1 MEQRTLRLGDIVDDY
16 CPREKRLTNHAIVAV
31 VDDTIKQTRCTT
43 CDAEHVY
50 KNGREPR
57 IRKKAGESLYDQVL
71 GDLTGGQLKTK
82 PAEGVAGEGSQQAP
96 GLKPQG
102 SMASPQGSMASPQG
116 SIASPQGSMASQV
129 SSASPQVSV
138 AARTG
143 AADEPAVPPEQTGAE
158 KSDADAKA
166 DAWLAHRRLIRA
178 ALPKI
183 EGELPPP
190 RPIPEFTM
198 HQRPQGRGG
207 RPFRFGGGGG
217 GFTNGGG
224 ERNGNVAHGP
234 RDHRHGGHHQNGGGS
249 NANANRGSWQ
259 GGGEG
264 QGQGRPPGGG
274 RRRGRRKRSGGGGRG
289 PVS

>member
-1 MEQRTLRLGDIVDDY
+1 MEQRPLRLGDIVDDY
-16 CPREKRLTNHAIVAV
+16 CPRERRLTNHAIVAV

-57 IRKKAGESLYDQVL
+57 IRKRAGESLYDQVL

-82 PAEGVAGEGSQQAP
+82 PAESPVESPAIAASGQQAP
-96 GLKPQG
+96 GPKPP
-102 SMASPQGSMASPQG
+102 SPQGSMASPQG
-116 SIASPQGSMASQV
+116 STDQP
-129 SSASPQVSV
+129 SASP
-138 AARTG
+138 
-143 AADEPAVPPEQTGAE
+143 EQTDAE
-158 KSDADAKA
+158 KSDADARA

-178 ALPKI
+178 ALPKT

-217 GFTNGGG
+217 GGFNPGGGG

-234 RDHRHGGHHQNGGGS
+234 GGHRHGGPHQNGSGGS
-249 NANANRGSWQ
+249 NRGSWQ

-274 RRRGRRKRSGGGGRG
+274 RRRGRRKRAGGGGGRG
-289 PVS
+289 PTN

>member
-1 MEQRTLRLGDIVDDY
+1 MEQRPLRLGDIVDDY
-16 CPREKRLTNHAIVAV
+16 CPRERRLTNHAIVAV

-57 IRKKAGESLYDQVL
+57 IRKRAGETLYDQVL
-71 GDLTGGQLKTK
+71 GGLTGGELKTK
-82 PAEGVAGEGSQQAP
+82 PAESPAASDVGQQALSQQAP

-102 SMASPQGSMASPQG
+102 STGTAQGSMATPQG
-116 SIASPQGSMASQV
+116 S
-129 SSASPQVSV
+129 
-138 AARTG
+138 TG
-143 AADEPAVPPEQTGAE
+143 ASEDSAPRAAAGENEQTDAE

-178 ALPKI
+178 ALPKT

-217 GFTNGGG
+217 GGFNPGGG

-234 RDHRHGGHHQNGGGS
+234 GGHRHGGPHQNGSGGS
-249 NANANRGSWQ
+249 NRGSWQ

-264 QGQGRPPGGG
+264 QGRPPGPGGGGG
-274 RRRGRRKRSGGGGRG
+274 RRRGRRKRGGGGGGGGRG
-289 PVS
+289 PTN

>member
-16 CPREKRLTNHAIVAV
+16 CPRERRLTNHAIVAV

-57 IRKKAGESLYDQVL
+57 IRKRAGESLYDQVL
-71 GDLTGGQLKTK
+71 GDLTGGTLVVKPDDAGTK
-82 PAEGVAGEGSQQAP
+82 DEPTGAVAPAAQ
-96 GLKPQG
+96 
-102 SMASPQGSMASPQG
+102 ASPTAGSAASEP
-116 SIASPQGSMASQV
+116 P
-129 SSASPQVSV
+129 
-138 AARTG
+138 TD
-143 AADEPAVPPEQTGAE
+143 ADEE

-178 ALPKI
+178 ALPKT
-183 EGELPPP
+183 EGELPPQ

-217 GFTNGGG
+217 GGSFSGGG
-224 ERNGNVAHGP
+224 ERNGNVAHPGN
-234 RDHRHGGHHQNGGGS
+234 HRHGGHTPSNGD
-249 NANANRGSWQ
+249 
-259 GGGEG
+259 
-264 QGQGRPPGGG
+264 GGG
-274 RRRGRRKRSGGGGRG
+274 RPG
-289 PVS
+289 PDGP

>member
-1 MEQRTLRLGDIVDDY
+1 MEQRPLRLGDIVDDY
-16 CPREKRLTNHAIVAV
+16 CPRERRLTNHAIVAV

-82 PAEGVAGEGSQQAP
+82 PSEAPAETPAMAAGQQAP
-96 GLKPQG
+96 PEG
-102 SMASPQGSMASPQG
+102 STTQP
-116 SIASPQGSMASQV
+116 SQ
-129 SSASPQVSV
+129 
-138 AARTG
+138 AA
-143 AADEPAVPPEQTGAE
+143 AANDNSPEQTDAE

-178 ALPKI
+178 ALPKT

-207 RPFRFGGGGG
+207 RPFRYGGGGG
-217 GFTNGGG
+217 GFSSNGG

-234 RDHRHGGHHQNGGGS
+234 RDHHRFGGHHQNGNGS
-249 NANANRGSWQ
+249 N
-259 GGGEG
+259 GGGAT
-264 QGQGRPPGGG
+264 RVSW
-274 RRRGRRKRSGGGGRG
+274 RGVG
-289 PVS
+289 

>member
-1 MEQRTLRLGDIVDDY
+1 MEQRPLRLGDIVDDY
-16 CPREKRLTNHAIVAV
+16 CPRERRLTNHAIVAV

-82 PAEGVAGEGSQQAP
+82 PSETPAATEAPAPPASAKDQPATAAPQAAAAE
-96 GLKPQG
+96 
-102 SMASPQGSMASPQG
+102 
-116 SIASPQGSMASQV
+116 
-129 SSASPQVSV
+129 
-138 AARTG
+138 AA
-143 AADEPAVPPEQTGAE
+143 PPEQTDE

-178 ALPKI
+178 ALPKT

-217 GFTNGGG
+217 GFNNGGG

-234 RDHRHGGHHQNGGGS
+234 RDHRHGGHHQNGNG
-249 NANANRGSWQ
+249 NANRGSWQ

-264 QGQGRPPGGG
+264 QGQGQGRPPGSG
-274 RRRGRRKRSGGGGRG
+274 RRRGRRKRSGGGRG
-289 PVS
+289 PTG

>member
-82 PAEGVAGEGSQQAP
+82 PTDPPQASTTESAQNSP
-96 GLKPQG
+96 AQPLN
-102 SMASPQGSMASPQG
+102 ASPA
-116 SIASPQGSMASQV
+116 
-129 SSASPQVSV
+129 
-138 AARTG
+138 T
-143 AADEPAVPPEQTGAE
+143 EPAAAAAESNTEQ
-158 KSDADAKA
+158 SDADARA

-178 ALPKI
+178 ALPKT

-198 HQRPQGRGG
+198 HQRPQGRHG
-207 RPFRFGGGGG
+207 RPFRFGGGSSGG
-217 GFTNGGG
+217 GFNNGGG

-234 RDHRHGGHHQNGGGS
+234 RDHRHGGGRHHQH
-249 NANANRGSWQ
+249 
-259 GGGEG
+259 GGGEPNGNGGRPEG
-264 QGQGRPPGGG
+264 QGEARPPGGGG
-274 RRRGRRKRSGGGGRG
+274 RRRGRRRRGGGGRG
-289 PVS
+289 PTGAS